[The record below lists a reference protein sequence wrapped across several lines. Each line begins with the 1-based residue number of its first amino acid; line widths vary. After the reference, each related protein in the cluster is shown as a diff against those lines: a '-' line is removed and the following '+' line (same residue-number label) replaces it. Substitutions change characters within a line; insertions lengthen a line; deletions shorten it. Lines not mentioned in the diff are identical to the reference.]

1 MALDDNLIPYQ
12 LPFPQEA
19 FYEIVIFISNALETD
34 EREWVPQ
41 VENVWF
47 RP

>member
-1 MALDDNLIPYQ
+1 MALNGNLIPYQ

-19 FYEIVIFISNALETD
+19 LDEIMNVVPNALKID

-41 VENVWF
+41 VDNVWF